1 VIHKQSKKKQ
11 KRSNMLRNQEFQT
24 PNAIDEGDKA
34 PATPQRLF
42 HDDDDDAEPNV
53 FGGGQRN
60 SPSSSSSSEDDIRA
74 RASLLLE
81 RGGGGGGGH
90 GSNPNSGYKPN
101 VSSFRGTKIPFGN
114 GGGTSSNTVN
124 PQDEMFDADPE
135 LPVHDQLPSVG
146 TCVWRIVSFVC
157 GGSKYILV
165 LLFECV

>member
-1 VIHKQSKKKQ
+1 
-11 KRSNMLRNQEFQT
+11 MLRNQEFQT

-81 RGGGGGGGH
+81 RGGGGGH

-114 GGGTSSNTVN
+114 AGGTSNNTVN

-146 TCVWRIVSFVC
+146 TCFWCIVSFVC
-157 GGSKYILV
+157 VASKYILL
-165 LLFECV
+165 LLFDYV